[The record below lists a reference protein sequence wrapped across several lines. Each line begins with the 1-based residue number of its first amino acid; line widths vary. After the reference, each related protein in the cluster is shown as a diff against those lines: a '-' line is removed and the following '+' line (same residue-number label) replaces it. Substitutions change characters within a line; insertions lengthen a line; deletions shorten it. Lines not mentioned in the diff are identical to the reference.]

1 VAEQTRYVPAA
12 GREFLTPFYDGFVR
26 LTMRE
31 ETFRARVVAQVAEGL
46 GPGGRILEIGCGTG
60 ALTERLAAAAP
71 EAEVTGLD
79 GDERVL
85 ERARARLA
93 GTGVELVAASVDEM
107 PFGDAAF
114 DRVVASLLL
123 HHLDDAT
130 KAAALSEAHRVLAPD
145 GSLHIAD
152 WGPPAG
158 VVPRLGFAALRALDG
173 RENTAAHAE
182 GRLPGMVEAAGF
194 TAVERRGR
202 LATVLGTVEMIAAE
216 RTDTGVGIA

>member
-1 VAEQTRYVPAA
+1 MTEDARYVPAA
-12 GREFLTPFYDGFVR
+12 GREFLTPFYDAFVR

-31 ETFRARVVAQVAEGL
+31 DIFRARVVDQVLAGL
-46 GPGGRILEIGCGTG
+46 GPGGRVLEIGCGTG

-71 EAEVTGLD
+71 EAAVTGLD
-79 GDERVL
+79 GDQRVL

-93 GTGVELVAASVDEM
+93 GTGVELVTARADEM
-107 PFGDAAF
+107 PFADAGF

-130 KAAALSEAHRVLAPD
+130 KAAALAEAHRVLAPG

-158 VVPRLGFAALRALDG
+158 VVPRVGFAALRALDG

-182 GRLPGMVEAAGF
+182 GRLPELIEAAGF
-194 TAVERRGR
+194 SSVERRGR
-202 LATVLGTVEMIAAE
+202 LATVLGTVEMLAAD
-216 RTDTGVGIA
+216 RGVGIA